1 MKDTVGNFV
10 SFIEKAVILIILVST
25 ITAIV
30 FEILKMI
37 DAKYVELADLLLLFI
52 YVEVIGM
59 VRVYMISNRV
69 RMTYPLF
76 IAITALSRLIILQG
90 KDSNPELLLY
100 EAGAIVLVAIAVVIL
115 RLRYIPILRP
125 FEMWMKYPQ
134 KILRKIIILKKIA
147 VIGTGLSALSLA
159 HHLPSLDITFLKN
172 HGDRVVVFQLEGMK
186 TMPLTMVLII

>member
-1 MKDTVGNFV
+1 MRDAVGNFV
-10 SFIEKAVILIILVST
+10 SFVEKAVILIILGST
-25 ITAIV
+25 ITAII

-37 DAKYVELADLLLLFI
+37 DAQYVELADLLLLFI

-100 EAGAIVLVAIAVVIL
+100 EAGAIVLVAIAVIIL

-125 FEMWMKYPQ
+125 IEGIDEIPTEKDS
-134 KILRKIIILKKIA
+134 KK
-147 VIGTGLSALSLA
+147 
-159 HHLPSLDITFLKN
+159 K
-172 HGDRVVVFQLEGMK
+172 
-186 TMPLTMVLII
+186 

>member
-1 MKDTVGNFV
+1 MKDAVGNFV
-10 SFIEKAVILIILVST
+10 SFVEKAVILIILVST
-25 ITAIV
+25 ITAII

-37 DAKYVELADLLLLFI
+37 DAQYVELADLLLLFI

-100 EAGAIVLVAIAVVIL
+100 EAGAIVLVAIAVIIL

-125 FEMWMKYPQ
+125 VEGIDEIPTEKDS
-134 KILRKIIILKKIA
+134 KK
-147 VIGTGLSALSLA
+147 
-159 HHLPSLDITFLKN
+159 K
-172 HGDRVVVFQLEGMK
+172 
-186 TMPLTMVLII
+186 

>member
-10 SFIEKAVILIILVST
+10 SFVEKVVILVILAST
-25 ITAIV
+25 ITAII

-37 DAKYVELADLLLLFI
+37 NAQYVELADLLLLFI

-100 EAGAIVLVAIAVVIL
+100 EAGAIVIVAIAVVIL
-115 RLRYIPILRP
+115 RIRYIPLLRP
-125 FEMWMKYPQ
+125 VEGVDEIPTKENP
-134 KILRKIIILKKIA
+134 KK
-147 VIGTGLSALSLA
+147 
-159 HHLPSLDITFLKN
+159 K
-172 HGDRVVVFQLEGMK
+172 
-186 TMPLTMVLII
+186 

>member
-1 MKDTVGNFV
+1 MKDTVGSFV
-10 SFIEKAVILIILVST
+10 SFIEKAVILVILAST
-25 ITAIV
+25 ITAII

-37 DAKYVELADLLLLFI
+37 NAQYVELADLLLLFI

-115 RLRYIPILRP
+115 RIRYIPLLRP
-125 FEMWMKYPQ
+125 VEDVDEIPTKEHS
-134 KILRKIIILKKIA
+134 KK
-147 VIGTGLSALSLA
+147 
-159 HHLPSLDITFLKN
+159 K
-172 HGDRVVVFQLEGMK
+172 
-186 TMPLTMVLII
+186 

>member
-1 MKDTVGNFV
+1 MVMRDAVSNFV
-10 SFIEKAVILIILVST
+10 SFIEKAVILVILAST
-25 ITAIV
+25 ITAII

-37 DAKYVELADLLLLFI
+37 DAQYVELADLLLLFI

-100 EAGAIVLVAIAVVIL
+100 EAGAIVLVAIAVIIL
-115 RLRYIPILRP
+115 RLRYVPILRP
-125 FEMWMKYPQ
+125 VEGIDEIPSATKVQ
-134 KILRKIIILKKIA
+134 K
-147 VIGTGLSALSLA
+147 
-159 HHLPSLDITFLKN
+159 KN
-172 HGDRVVVFQLEGMK
+172 
-186 TMPLTMVLII
+186 

>member
-10 SFIEKAVILIILVST
+10 SFVEKAVILVILAST
-25 ITAIV
+25 ITAII

-37 DAKYVELADLLLLFI
+37 NAQYVELADLLLLFI

-100 EAGAIVLVAIAVVIL
+100 EAGAIVLVAIAVIIL

-125 FEMWMKYPQ
+125 IEGIDEIPTEKDS
-134 KILRKIIILKKIA
+134 KK
-147 VIGTGLSALSLA
+147 
-159 HHLPSLDITFLKN
+159 K
-172 HGDRVVVFQLEGMK
+172 
-186 TMPLTMVLII
+186 

>member
-1 MKDTVGNFV
+1 MRSGIEQFIGFV
-10 SFIEKAVILIILVST
+10 EKAVIFLILAST

-30 FEILKMI
+30 FELLKML

-59 VRVYMISNRV
+59 VRVYYISNRV

-100 EAGAIVLVAIAVVIL
+100 EAGAIVLVAIAVIIL
-115 RLRYIPILRP
+115 RVRYIPILRP
-125 FEMWMKYPQ
+125 FEDVDEIQTAKNT
-134 KILRKIIILKKIA
+134 KK
-147 VIGTGLSALSLA
+147 
-159 HHLPSLDITFLKN
+159 K
-172 HGDRVVVFQLEGMK
+172 
-186 TMPLTMVLII
+186 

>member
-1 MKDTVGNFV
+1 MKDAVGNFV
-10 SFIEKAVILIILVST
+10 SFVEKVVILIILGST
-25 ITAIV
+25 ITAII

-37 DAKYVELADLLLLFI
+37 DAQYVELADLLLLFI

-100 EAGAIVLVAIAVVIL
+100 EAGAIVLVAIAVIIL

-125 FEMWMKYPQ
+125 IEGIDEIPTEKDS
-134 KILRKIIILKKIA
+134 KK
-147 VIGTGLSALSLA
+147 
-159 HHLPSLDITFLKN
+159 K
-172 HGDRVVVFQLEGMK
+172 
-186 TMPLTMVLII
+186 

>member
-1 MKDTVGNFV
+1 MKSGIEQFIGFV
-10 SFIEKAVILIILVST
+10 EKAVIFLILAST

-30 FEILKMI
+30 FELLKML

-59 VRVYMISNRV
+59 VRVYYISNRV

-100 EAGAIVLVAIAVVIL
+100 EAGAIVLVAIAVIIL
-115 RLRYIPILRP
+115 RVRYIPILRP
-125 FEMWMKYPQ
+125 FEDVDEIPTG
-134 KILRKIIILKKIA
+134 RNTKK
-147 VIGTGLSALSLA
+147 
-159 HHLPSLDITFLKN
+159 K
-172 HGDRVVVFQLEGMK
+172 
-186 TMPLTMVLII
+186 

>member
-1 MKDTVGNFV
+1 MKDAVGNFV
-10 SFIEKAVILIILVST
+10 SFVEKAVILIILGST
-25 ITAIV
+25 ITAII

-37 DAKYVELADLLLLFI
+37 DAQYVELADLLLLFI

-100 EAGAIVLVAIAVVIL
+100 EAGAIVLVAIAVIIL

-125 FEMWMKYPQ
+125 VEGIDEIPTEKDS
-134 KILRKIIILKKIA
+134 KK
-147 VIGTGLSALSLA
+147 
-159 HHLPSLDITFLKN
+159 K
-172 HGDRVVVFQLEGMK
+172 
-186 TMPLTMVLII
+186 